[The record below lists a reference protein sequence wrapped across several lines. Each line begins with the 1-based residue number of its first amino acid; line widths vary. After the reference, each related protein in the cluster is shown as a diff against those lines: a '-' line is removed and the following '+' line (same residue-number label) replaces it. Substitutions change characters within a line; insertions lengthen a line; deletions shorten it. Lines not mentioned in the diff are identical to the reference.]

1 MFAVTALILRAG
13 AGAEVEIAARDRPA
27 TCAIVTAAEPTEAV
41 RYAAEELRDH
51 LARSTGV
58 TLPIV
63 RAGESSAKSSIF
75 VGPGAADE
83 NDTLSAGL
91 GTDGYRIVAK
101 SPNLHICGSGERG
114 ALYGV
119 YGFLEKFVGCGWY
132 ASWHSV
138 VPKRDRIA
146 VPDALDLVEKPV
158 FDMRE
163 PYWWDLL
170 EHPEFAARLKVN
182 SRSFRKEAARTP
194 KKMGGEPF
202 RFGGGLGLCH
212 TFEILMPAKEFFAK
226 HPEYYCFI
234 DGKRRGE
241 WEQLCLTNPDVLRIV
256 TERLLERIRKEP
268 DAGFF
273 GVSQNDNRSYC
284 QCEKCAAVD
293 AEEGSHAG
301 TVIRFVNAVA
311 ERVEREFPNVKIET
325 LAYQYSRKPPKTRPR
340 KNVVPCL
347 CSIECGF
354 AVPLKESTFSHDIS
368 FCRDLAGWSRVCD
381 QLFIWD
387 YTTDFTHYPKPF
399 ANVKVLQDNIRLFR
413 DSGVRCLFEQ
423 GGCQGRHAD
432 FAELK
437 TWLLAK
443 WMWNPELPMKPLL
456 DEFFTGYYGAG
467 APYVRAYFEELHDR
481 QQAWTKAVR
490 GRSMRIY
497 DDCRNPALPEEFLW
511 KAAAL
516 WRTAEQAVANDPACS
531 YNVRMGSF
539 SVDYAICEQLPDHD
553 ERLVPIAKSLLTRMD
568 EAKDICLSE
577 NSNRHKFRMR
587 RWQRIVKGV
596 PKPLPE
602 DPLDAQTEFAPL
614 EADAEALFAR
624 KGEIRFDGYAGR
636 TTLTNFPVLVKL
648 RADEMA
654 GFREDGMTAFLFTDA
669 DGRVLPHDIDST
681 SADETRVWVSVPRL
695 TKEAKVIVHWAKRE
709 DVKSVPMPNARA
721 VWKSAG
727 YLGVYHLNGPDKDG
741 LWPDSAGRRHA
752 KPFSSALKTASGD
765 SPVGGTFYRVPEAE
779 WKATPGG
786 AGLFVPGELAGS
798 IRLDGK
804 LTVSAWSANTPFG
817 QKHYGERLFSF
828 VDTPLDG
835 IDLCAGYADLW
846 YGWMGG
852 SNKVTIP
859 EAERGCWH
867 HLALTADGTGG
878 RYYIDGTPTAK
889 MEKSLN
895 WGVRP
900 CAPENPI
907 YGYAIGSMRHG
918 AYGCCGG
925 LDELR
930 FSASVR
936 SEDWLRA
943 EADTVRNPAF
953 CSRLVPAQPADA
965 GNALDPLVSLFINST
980 SLLPGDAHCISAMRR
995 LNRDYGLRRFIFDP
1009 PGLRRPLGNADHALH
1024 VKIGESFKAA
1034 KEAMPGCEIC
1044 WFVRPV
1050 LCWSAKQEGQHIM
1063 DADGN
1068 VSSGLCPLDDAAN
1081 EPYYDNIRTVAKIA
1095 DIPMYLIEDDLNL
1108 SGHPG
1113 LKNRHGGCFCP
1124 LHLAALEK
1132 KVGRR
1137 YTAKEL
1143 GAIFDAPTKENET
1156 VRIAFADVSRDSLA
1170 RFCRKVRAAID
1181 SVSPKARTMLFQ
1193 SAQVDIDGDTTEADA
1208 RALAGT
1214 TRPSVRVYGAAYF
1227 CQNVPEVLPMVTA
1240 HTFYTMQHLP
1250 DDIEKFYEAD
1260 CFPQSRFYN
1269 STLFYLSEIGA
1280 AFMAGADDLLM
1291 FTARSADDPFAD
1303 TAYFDMIRAN
1313 RPRFAALKAFGRRSS
1328 VVGVR
1333 AVYDAQVN
1341 RLYRERGSKMLD
1353 ESARL
1358 LAKFGFPMT
1367 TKPSGATV
1375 LFGETA
1381 HRLSETQLKEMFKG
1395 AVLVDSTAALR
1406 LTERGF
1412 GGWLGCSVKY
1422 AEDELEFA
1430 RSRVLPVAGSR
1441 VNGLNPYDYHIL
1453 EPVTPV
1459 PGWDMKMDYVRI
1471 TPGTSS
1477 ETWVRYEDTEGR
1489 TVAPS
1494 FVVSKNPLGGTT
1506 AVMSFAVKDNF
1517 REWLYSPEMQDVWRN
1532 FFDRATGGAL
1542 DVTATRTPSTWLAAR
1557 VSDDGRKLLVM
1568 VNNLAGEPRSDV
1580 ALEFS
1585 KKWRGGQ
1592 VEQLQM
1598 DGTWR
1603 PVGTASDAFR
1613 PEDGFTYAA
1622 MTPEFFKVTRR

>member
-1 MFAVTALILRAG
+1 MKPGGFVKRLTMMCVLAAAAG
-13 AGAEVEIAARDRPA
+13 AMGGEVTVATRGGRPA
-27 TCAIVTAAEPTEAV
+27 CTIVTAANPTESV
-41 RYAAEELRDH
+41 KYAAEELRDF

-58 TLPIV
+58 TLPV
-63 RAGESSAKSSIF
+63 VTAPGADPAIF
-75 VGPGAADE
+75 VGPGAGPESDA
-83 NDTLSAGL
+83 L
-91 GTDGYRIVAK
+91 GRDLGSDGFRLVAK
-101 SPNLHICGSGERG
+101 PPHVYVCGSGVRG

-119 YGFLEKFVGCGWY
+119 YAFLERFAGCGFY
-132 ASWHSV
+132 ASWHTV

-146 VPDALDLVEKPV
+146 VPDGFDVTEKPV
-158 FDMRE
+158 FTMRE
-163 PYWWDLL
+163 PFWWDVMQ
-170 EHPEFAARLKVN
+170 HPEFAARIRVN
-182 SRSFRKEAARTP
+182 TRSFQKEADTP
-194 KKMGGEPF
+194 AK
-202 RFGGGLGLCH
+202 FGGTAFKVCKRLPLCH
-212 TFEILMPAKEFFAK
+212 TFEKLMPNAEFFK
-226 HPEYYCFI
+226 THPEYFSFENGKRI
-234 DGKRRGE
+234 DGRN
-241 WEQLCLTNPDVLRIV
+241 QLCLTNPDVLRIV
-256 TERLLERIRKEP
+256 TERVKAEIRKEP
-268 DAGFF
+268 DATCF
-273 GVSQNDNRSYC
+273 GVSQNDWAHYC
-284 QCEKCAAVD
+284 QCPACKAVD
-293 AEEGSHAG
+293 DEEGGPAG

-311 ERVEREFPNVKIET
+311 AEVEKEFPDVIIET
-325 LAYQYSRKPPKTRPR
+325 LAYWYSRQPPKKTRPR
-340 KNVVPCL
+340 RNVAVCL
-347 CSIECGF
+347 CSHECDF
-354 AVPLKESTFSHDIS
+354 ARPLDRSSDGQSVK
-368 FCRDLAGWSRVCD
+368 FCRELGEWAKICD
-381 QLFIWD
+381 RLLIWD
-387 YTTDFTHYPKPF
+387 YTTDFHYYTSPF
-399 ANVKVLQDNIRLFR
+399 PNVKSLQGNIRLFR
-413 DSGVRCLFEQ
+413 DNNVRYVFEQ

-437 TWLLAK
+437 TWLIARWL
-443 WMWNPELPMKPLL
+443 WNPELPEKELL
-456 DEFFTGYYGAG
+456 DEFFAGYYGAG
-467 APYVRAYFEELHDR
+467 APFVREYFEELH
-481 QQAWTKAVR
+481 
-490 GRSMRIY
+490 GRNPDKRMGCY
-497 DDCRNPALPEEFLW
+497 TPVTENPALSDEFLW
-511 KAAAL
+511 RAKDL
-516 WRTAEQAVANDPACS
+516 WRKAEAATADDPACS
-531 YNVRMGSF
+531 YNVRMGAF
-539 SVDYAICEQLPDHD
+539 SVDYALC
-553 ERLVPIAKSLLTRMD
+553 ERLPESDPRVPGLARSLLDRMD
-568 EAKDICLSE
+568 EAKDICICCDALP
-577 NSNRHKFRMR
+577 RKARLA
-587 RWQRIVKGV
+587 RWR
-596 PKPLPE
+596 
-602 DPLDAQTEFAPL
+602 
-614 EADAEALFAR
+614 
-624 KGEIRFDGYAGR
+624 
-636 TTLTNFPVLVKL
+636 
-648 RADEMA
+648 
-654 GFREDGMTAFLFTDA
+654 
-669 DGRVLPHDIDST
+669 
-681 SADETRVWVSVPRL
+681 
-695 TKEAKVIVHWAKRE
+695 
-709 DVKSVPMPNARA
+709 
-721 VWKSAG
+721 
-727 YLGVYHLNGPDKDG
+727 
-741 LWPDSAGRRHA
+741 
-752 KPFSSALKTASGD
+752 
-765 SPVGGTFYRVPEAE
+765 
-779 WKATPGG
+779 
-786 AGLFVPGELAGS
+786 
-798 IRLDGK
+798 
-804 LTVSAWSANTPFG
+804 
-817 QKHYGERLFSF
+817 
-828 VDTPLDG
+828 
-835 IDLCAGYADLW
+835 
-846 YGWMGG
+846 
-852 SNKVTIP
+852 
-859 EAERGCWH
+859 
-867 HLALTADGTGG
+867 
-878 RYYIDGTPTAK
+878 
-889 MEKSLN
+889 
-895 WGVRP
+895 
-900 CAPENPI
+900 
-907 YGYAIGSMRHG
+907 
-918 AYGCCGG
+918 
-925 LDELR
+925 
-930 FSASVR
+930 
-936 SEDWLRA
+936 
-943 EADTVRNPAF
+943 
-953 CSRLVPAQPADA
+953 RLVGDDI
-965 GNALDPLVSLFINST
+965 DPLVSLFINST

-995 LNRDYGLRRFIFDP
+995 LNRDYGLRRFFFDP

-1132 KVGRR
+1132 KIGRR

-1143 GAIFDAPTKENET
+1143 GAIFDAPTKENEP

-1542 DVTATRTPSTWLAAR
+1542 DVTATRAPSTWLAAR
-1557 VSDDGRKLLVM
+1557 VSDDGKELLVM
-1568 VNNLAGEPRSDV
+1568 VNNLAGEPRSDI

-1598 DGTWR
+1598 DGAWR
-1603 PVGTASDAFR
+1603 PVGTASEDFR
-1613 PEDGFTYAA
+1613 PAEGFTYAA
-1622 MTPEFFKVTRR
+1622 MTPEFFKVTLK